1 MSSNT
6 QPVRHAAA
14 LSILPC
20 FGFVAGT
27 KITCK
32 VDNVEQ
38 DVTIENMKPNM
49 LVKTS
54 NGQFR
59 PVDKIGSRVLTNPS
73 NAERT
78 ADRLYTIPKSKYAS
92 LTEDLVIT
100 GNRSLLIPYVDDEQ
114 RRQMASILGRIVV
127 TDKLFSLPA
136 AANAHAVP
144 YTVAGDITVYDF
156 SVSHAIRT
164 MNYGVYANGLLVDCS
179 SMVNLMNPLYTLIQ

>member
-38 DVTIENMKPNM
+38 DVAIENMKPNM

-54 NGQFR
+54 NCQFR
-59 PVDKIGSRVLTNPS
+59 PS
-73 NAERT
+73 NEDRT

-127 TDKLFSLPA
+127 TDKLFSIPA
-136 AANAHAVP
+136 AANPHAVP